1 MKKAFFKS
9 KTLWGF
15 GLAGLIALAQ
25 VLGISYSEVAVT
37 QIVQI
42 ISLFYGGY
50 GLRDAVDK

>member
-25 VLGISYSEVAVT
+25 VLGISYSEASVT

-50 GLRDAVDK
+50 GIRDAVDK